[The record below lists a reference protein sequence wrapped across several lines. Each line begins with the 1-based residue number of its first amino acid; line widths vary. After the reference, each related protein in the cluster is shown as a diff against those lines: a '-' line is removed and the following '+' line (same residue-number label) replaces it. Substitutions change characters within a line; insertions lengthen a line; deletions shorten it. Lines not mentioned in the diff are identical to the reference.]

1 HVAAWSPRFGCARAR
16 PADRG
21 LFSRLRERPGGQF
34 TEKVR
39 FGATPKP
46 ARETRALPVP
56 RWDAS
61 HHDSAIDAQHLASD
75 VTGFCGREERHR
87 TGDIFR
93 RTGPSERNFS
103 MNRVLDF
110 VG

>member
-21 LFSRLRERPGGQF
+21 LFSRLRERPGEQF

-61 HHDSAIDAQHLASD
+61 HHDSAIDAQHLARH
-75 VTGFCGREERHR
+75 VTGLCGRQERHR
-87 TGDIFR
+87 TEDLLR
-93 RTGPSERNFS
+93 PSGPSERNVR
-103 MNRVLDF
+103 MIRVQ
-110 VG
+110 